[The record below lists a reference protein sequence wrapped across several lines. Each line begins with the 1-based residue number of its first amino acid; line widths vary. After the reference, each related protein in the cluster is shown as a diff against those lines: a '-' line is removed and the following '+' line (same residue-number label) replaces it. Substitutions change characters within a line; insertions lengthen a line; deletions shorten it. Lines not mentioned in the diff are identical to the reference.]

1 MVTLA
6 KIPKNALEFHARDLD
21 DYMKQRGRWET
32 NGWLIS
38 DDVKDG
44 LYVSIALKDA
54 TVMLLF
60 FEEEGK
66 KEEREAVEHL
76 QSINT

>member
-1 MVTLA
+1 MVTLSR
-6 KIPKNALEFHARDLD
+6 IPKNALEFHARDLD
-21 DYMKQRGRWET
+21 DYMRVRGRWET

-44 LYVSIALKDA
+44 LYVAIALKDA

-60 FEEEGK
+60 WEEEGK
-66 KEEREAVEHL
+66 KEEREAISQL
-76 QSINT
+76 QSAQS